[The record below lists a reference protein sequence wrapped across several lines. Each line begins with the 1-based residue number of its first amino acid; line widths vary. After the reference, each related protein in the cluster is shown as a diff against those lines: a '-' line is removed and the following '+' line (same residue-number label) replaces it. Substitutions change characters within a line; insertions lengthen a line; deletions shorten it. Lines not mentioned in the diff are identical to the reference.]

1 MQCQNVFLRLFF
13 HPFVILK
20 LSYLYVWVLQY
31 LSVCDELGPLEVT
44 VTGICFHC
52 ETHI

>member
-20 LSYLYVWVLQY
+20 LRIYMFGYCST
-31 LSVCDELGPLEVT
+31 SVFVDELGPLEVT